1 MRETEMRTRLIA
13 ASPFLLFACALLHG
27 QTTAEVAT
35 HDSTPTFSSGVN
47 LVLVPV
53 VVRDAKG
60 QAIGTLHK
68 EDFQL
73 FDKGKLQFISKFS
86 IETPGAPLIVPDTA
100 VETDAEGNA
109 KPAGSPGSPKGMAIA
124 NRFVAWLFDDVHISF
139 EDLARARDAADKT
152 LQALEPGARAAIFTT
167 SGRTTLDFTDDRDA
181 LRKALLLIRPTPS
194 MERGIAGCP
203 DIEYYQADLI
213 INKNDPL
220 ALQVAEAE
228 YVACNPPPPNPTL
241 TPAQIM
247 AQAM

>member
-152 LQALEPGARAAIFTT
+152 LEPLEPGARAAIFTT

-181 LRKALLLIRPTPS
+181 LHQALLRIQPSPTLV
-194 MERGIAGCP
+194 GGGKKDCP
-203 DIEYYQADLI
+203 DIGMYQADLI
-213 INKNDPL
+213 VNKNDPT
-220 ALQVAEAE
+220 ALQLAESE
-228 YVACNPPPPNPTL
+228 YLTCNPPSQPYQLAALANPKL
-241 TPAQIM
+241 
-247 AQAM
+247 